1 MINMEKTRRTL
12 FVVLMT
18 VFCLAPLMPVKA
30 AKGEMKYSMEYI
42 IQQRLFVKGQQVT
55 LLNTNLEW
63 PVCVAGTDVFA
74 LRNYLS
80 QLFFDG
86 QQTSPRSALET
97 YAQSFGTEIHAMPE
111 GEGYQVQYVD
121 LFLQVLGG
129 VEGQY
134 ISFYALK
141 QKRKSDSAKAE
152 ERDLRLFTY
161 NLVKDKV
168 LTARDILVS
177 TIFPKESQHMEFI
190 EYLYAIDGRLRDDE
204 GLLETAVKV
213 SQSDVEA
220 LPDQACLLPMG
231 VALNFKVLS
240 NGLASDR
247 LTLLPRADMDYW
259 MKSSIKN
266 WLLSKKRVGSDYV
279 TPVKPI
285 VVPKEGDDSCTVYDL
300 VEEMPEFNGGEKG
313 MMEFIAKTAKYPDV
327 EQQFGH
333 QGKVVVAF
341 VVERDGSVSSP
352 AVISPISPI
361 LDREA
366 VEAVIAMPAWKP
378 GRYNGQPV
386 RTRMVVPVTYKLR

>member
-1 MINMEKTRRTL
+1 MERTRRIL
-12 FVVLMT
+12 FLVLTT
-18 VFCLAPLMPVKA
+18 VFCMASLTPVKA
-30 AKGEMKYSMEYI
+30 AKGEMKYNVEYI

-63 PVCVAGTDVFA
+63 PVCVAGTDVSA

-86 QQTSPRSALET
+86 QQASPRSALET
-97 YAQSFGTEIHAMPE
+97 YAQSLGTEIHAMPE

-152 ERDLRLFTY
+152 ERDLRMFTY

-168 LTARDILVS
+168 LTAGDILVS
-177 TIFPKESQHMEFI
+177 TIFPKESLHEEFM
-190 EYLYAIDGRLRDDE
+190 EYLYAIDERLRDNE
-204 GLLETAVKV
+204 GLLETTVKV
-213 SQSDVEA
+213 DQSDVDK
-220 LPDQACLLPMG
+220 LPDQACLLPEG

-240 NGLASDR
+240 NGMASDR

-259 MKSSIKN
+259 MKSSTKN

-285 VVPKEGDDSCTVYDL
+285 VVPQEGDDSCTVYDL
-300 VEEMPEFNGGEKG
+300 VEEMPEFNGGERG
-313 MMEFIAKTAKYPDV
+313 LMEFIAKTAKYPDV
-327 EQQFGH
+327 EQRVGH

-378 GRYNGQPV
+378 GSHNGQPV

>member
-1 MINMEKTRRTL
+1 
-12 FVVLMT
+12 
-18 VFCLAPLMPVKA
+18 
-30 AKGEMKYSMEYI
+30 
-42 IQQRLFVKGQQVT
+42 
-55 LLNTNLEW
+55 
-63 PVCVAGTDVFA
+63 
-74 LRNYLS
+74 
-80 QLFFDG
+80 
-86 QQTSPRSALET
+86 
-97 YAQSFGTEIHAMPE
+97 MPE

-285 VVPKEGDDSCTVYDL
+285 VVPKEGDASCTVYDL

>member
-1 MINMEKTRRTL
+1 M
-12 FVVLMT
+12 VLMT
-18 VFCLAPLMPVKA
+18 VFCLAPLMPAKA
-30 AKGEMKYSMEYI
+30 AKGEMKYNMEYI

-80 QLFFDG
+80 QMFFDG

-220 LPDQACLLPMG
+220 LPDQAWCCPMVWRPTG
-231 VALNFKVLS
+231 
-240 NGLASDR
+240 
-247 LTLLPRADMDYW
+247 
-259 MKSSIKN
+259 
-266 WLLSKKRVGSDYV
+266 
-279 TPVKPI
+279 
-285 VVPKEGDDSCTVYDL
+285 
-300 VEEMPEFNGGEKG
+300 
-313 MMEFIAKTAKYPDV
+313 
-327 EQQFGH
+327 
-333 QGKVVVAF
+333 
-341 VVERDGSVSSP
+341 
-352 AVISPISPI
+352 
-361 LDREA
+361 
-366 VEAVIAMPAWKP
+366 
-378 GRYNGQPV
+378 
-386 RTRMVVPVTYKLR
+386 

>member
-1 MINMEKTRRTL
+1 
-12 FVVLMT
+12 
-18 VFCLAPLMPVKA
+18 
-30 AKGEMKYSMEYI
+30 
-42 IQQRLFVKGQQVT
+42 
-55 LLNTNLEW
+55 
-63 PVCVAGTDVFA
+63 
-74 LRNYLS
+74 
-80 QLFFDG
+80 
-86 QQTSPRSALET
+86 
-97 YAQSFGTEIHAMPE
+97 
-111 GEGYQVQYVD
+111 
-121 LFLQVLGG
+121 
-129 VEGQY
+129 
-134 ISFYALK
+134 
-141 QKRKSDSAKAE
+141 
-152 ERDLRLFTY
+152 
-161 NLVKDKV
+161 
-168 LTARDILVS
+168 
-177 TIFPKESQHMEFI
+177 
-190 EYLYAIDGRLRDDE
+190 
-204 GLLETAVKV
+204 
-213 SQSDVEA
+213 
-220 LPDQACLLPMG
+220 
-231 VALNFKVLS
+231 
-240 NGLASDR
+240 
-247 LTLLPRADMDYW
+247 MDYW

-378 GRYNGQPV
+378 GRHNGQPV